1 MTTPSDPDDQQP
13 GATKNTFHGP
23 TAVQSGDRNVQHNYF
38 GPDEGSLRVRW
49 LERYLAAARL
59 SVPNRGYT
67 GLDPGVAGLHG
78 RTYVRQRATR
88 IPRGVLLGE
97 GGAPESA
104 QASQL
109 EAATMF
115 VRGDPVSP
123 VMMEAV
129 AVAAGNTVYPG
140 ERADAQ
146 RRPDIAGSRDVR
158 ETVPADDALAGE
170 PLCILLA
177 GPGGGKS
184 SLLQAC
190 LAEGVERWL
199 ADRTGDTVPVL
210 VPAGALTTAPLAD
223 ALTDFLNKDLTGLTQ
238 ALPPELFSA
247 PPCPG
252 ARWLV
257 LVDALDEVSDPNARH
272 VVLDRL
278 RSITQVKGDVY
289 RFVVTTRPLTHGE
302 LGALGT
308 ETSCFRLEPF
318 TADDLHQ
325 VARGW
330 FADLPDPDAVAD
342 RFVRAAD
349 RTRLA
354 ELTRIPLMASLLC
367 QLHREAPDE
376 YLPTSRGEIYASFVA
391 LLHKRQHSPRSGD
404 DPGRLHAGLDAFGP
418 DAGQR
423 ADEFLDRLQDAIAW
437 IASERRQGEG
447 RPALDMLESLPYGQR
462 PARVPQSEWR
472 AFLDGCLQQSG
483 LMTVRAGDH
492 VFLHHTFLE
501 HLAARHAVRAS
512 PADAL
517 DTVFAATRSLRFWRW
532 GRTPQDASYAGFV
545 LDALDL
551 DAPGTVKIL
560 RRAVRRGK
568 SSLCLFLARLAW
580 LGTRL
585 PREITDA
592 AADRLRRETA
602 RLMISPDRSLIT
614 PANAV
619 AWLTAAKPTD
629 VLYSRAMDAGLAP
642 DFRTPAALELIDAGD
657 ERGFGALADIA
668 GDTRFYPDDRA
679 AAAKELVWR
688 DDARGWDLLAD
699 IERTHQDWW
708 HQRETSQAALM
719 VRMWRWVKPARGRAR
734 QAAPEDP
741 LPLRASDY
749 PHILVYRSAVAS
761 QLGEVGDPD
770 GAARALA
777 LLLPDLTDVLGP
789 DHPDTLVARNNRA
802 IYLGRA
808 GDLHAA
814 VAALADL
821 VADEVRVHGEDSPH
835 TFVTR
840 RNLANVRGR
849 SGDSDTAAT
858 ELARLLDDEIR
869 VLGEHHPDTADIR
882 QDLAHWQNESR
893 QPHPLPEGPAPPLA

>member
-13 GATKNTFHGP
+13 GGTKNTFHGP
-23 TAVQSGDRNVQHNYF
+23 AAVQSGDHNVQHNYF
-38 GPDEGSLRVRW
+38 GPDEGPLRTRW

-59 SVPNRGYT
+59 SVPNRGYP
-67 GLDPGVAGLHG
+67 GLDPGTARLHG

-88 IPRGVLLGE
+88 IPQGVVLGE

-109 EAATMF
+109 EAGTGF
-115 VRGDPVSP
+115 VRGDPISP
-123 VMMEAV
+123 GMMEAV
-129 AVAAGNTVYPG
+129 AAVAGNTVYPG
-140 ERADAQ
+140 EKPDAQ
-146 RRPDIAGSRDVR
+146 RRPAVAGSREVR
-158 ETVPADDALAGE
+158 ETVPAEDALAGE
-170 PLCILLA
+170 PLCILFA

-190 LAEGVERWL
+190 LADGVERWL
-199 ADRTGDTVPVL
+199 ADRTRDTVPVL

-223 ALTDFLNKDLTGLTQ
+223 ALADFLNKDLTGLTQ

-278 RSITQVKGDVY
+278 RSITQANGDVY
-289 RFVVTTRPLTHGE
+289 RFVIATRPLAHGE
-302 LGALGT
+302 LGAMGT

-318 TADDLHQ
+318 TAEDLHQ

-367 QLHREAPDE
+367 QLHREAPDD

-391 LLHKRQHSPRSGD
+391 LLHKRQHSPHSAD
-404 DPGRLHAGLDAFGP
+404 DPGRLHAGLDTFGP
-418 DAGQR
+418 DAGRR

-437 IASERRQGEG
+437 IASERRRGDG
-447 RPALDMLESLPYGQR
+447 RPALDMLESLPYGRR

-472 AFLDGCLQQSG
+472 TFLDGCLQQSG

-501 HLAARHAVRAS
+501 HLAARHAVRAA

-517 DTVFAATRSLRFWRW
+517 DSVFAATRSLRFWRW
-532 GRTPQDASYAGFV
+532 GHTPQDASYAGFV

-551 DAPGTVKIL
+551 DAPETVKVL

-568 SSLCLFLARLAW
+568 SSGCLFLARLAW

-585 PREITDA
+585 PKEITDS

-602 RLMISPDRSLIT
+602 RIMISPDRSLIT

-619 AWLTAAKPTD
+619 AWLTAARPTD
-629 VLYSRAMDAGLAP
+629 LLYSRAMDPGLDP
-642 DFRTPAALELIDAGD
+642 GFRTSAALELIEAGD
-657 ERGFGALADIA
+657 ERGAGVLADIA
-668 GDTRFYPDDRA
+668 GDTRFFPDDRA
-679 AAAKELVWR
+679 AAAKELLWR
-688 DDARGWDLLAD
+688 DDARGWNLLAD
-699 IERTHQDWW
+699 IECTRQDWW
-708 HQRETSQAALM
+708 RRRETSQTAIL
-719 VRMWRWVKPARGRAR
+719 VRMWRWVKPSRGRAR
-734 QAAPEDP
+734 RAAPEDP

-749 PHILVYRSAVAS
+749 PHVLVYRSAVAAH
-761 QLGEVGDPD
+761 LGEAGDPD
-770 GAARALA
+770 GAARALV
-777 LLLPDLTDVLGP
+777 LLLPDLTDALGP
-789 DHPDTLVARNNRA
+789 DHTETLAARNNRA
-802 IYLGRA
+802 IFLSRA

-821 VADEVRVHGEDSPH
+821 VADEVRVYGQDSAR
-835 TFVTR
+835 TFVAR
-840 RNLANVRGR
+840 CNLPNVRGR
-849 SGDSDTAAT
+849 SGDPETAAT
-858 ELARLLDDEIR
+858 ELARLLDDQIR

-882 QDLAHWQNESR
+882 HDLAHWRNESR
-893 QPHPLPEGPAPPLA
+893 QPPPLPEGPAPPQT